1 MLRFAEELMLLLFRE
16 ESAELPA
23 APEAKLGYA
32 LAGALL
38 MDLAL
43 LGRIDTDVR
52 HLALV
57 DETPLDDDLLDPA
70 LTAIAANT
78 EQRSAEFWVRR
89 LAEDAE
95 RIQARA
101 LARLREAGILEADPD
116 ASPDGLRLTFRVF
129 RARRYPVPDGKTP
142 GEAEQ
147 EVRLRIMRVLFSDDI
162 PHPRDIVLICLGA
175 ACGLLDRLLTREE
188 REDCAERI
196 NVVRRLDLIGQAV
209 ASAVRA
215 ASEAVPAATAL
226 PPRRMEKAI
235 PEVAGLPVLGSA
247 AAAAK
252 DLIGLFHRSY
262 QRYGPVFK
270 LRLLNQRITVIA
282 GSEANR
288 QVHRKGRLFLR
299 SQEVWT
305 DFLQEVGASKVVTSL
320 DGAEHRRLRKALARG
335 YSRKSFESRM
345 DVAIDICRRHIDAWP
360 NNRPVAG
367 KVAIQRLVVDQIGTI
382 LANVPPGKHLDDLVV
397 FLDTL
402 LLTRLAKMRPM
413 ILYRRKFERA
423 RKQVEALY
431 ARILREHS
439 PGGVH
444 ADRGDLVNDVLALHR
459 ADPEFL
465 PESDLLMACMGPYL
479 AGVDTIALTCS
490 FMLYELLKNPALA
503 DRVRAEAGEL
513 FAGGRT
519 PTAADLGR
527 LDVTHRVALEVL
539 RLYPVTPLVYR
550 ISSNS
555 FEVAGFR
562 IPAGEAV
569 VVATCVTH
577 LLPQHFPEPRK
588 FDIDRYLPERAEHR
602 QSDAYLPFGIGAHRC
617 LGAGFAEAQIM
628 LTLAA
633 LMHYGDFALDP
644 PGYQMQ
650 TAALPTLR
658 PKRSFRIRKLGARQ

>member
-23 APEAKLGYA
+23 APEAKLAYA

-129 RARRYPVPDGKTP
+129 HARRYPATDGQTP
-142 GEAEQ
+142 SEAEQ

-162 PHPRDIVLICLGA
+162 PHPRDIVLICLAA

-196 NVVRRLDLIGQAV
+196 DVVRRLDLIGQAV
-209 ASAVRA
+209 ANAVRA
-215 ASEAVPAATAL
+215 ASEAVPVATAL

-320 DGAEHRRLRKALARG
+320 DGTEHRRLRKALARG

-439 PGGVH
+439 PGGAH

-465 PESDLLMACMGPYL
+465 PESDLLMACMGPYFGWGGHHRPHLLVHVVRVAEEPGAGGSRAGGGRGTVRRRADADRGRSGAARRHPPRGAGGAAPLSGDSAGVSHLQQQFRGGGVSHPRRREGRRGDLRHPPAAATLSRAAQVRHRPLL
-479 AGVDTIALTCS
+479 AG
-490 FMLYELLKNPALA
+490 
-503 DRVRAEAGEL
+503 
-513 FAGGRT
+513 AGGT
-519 PTAADLGR
+519 PAVGRLPAVRHRRAPLFGRRLCRGADHADVGGADALRRFRVGSARLPDADGGAAD
-527 LDVTHRVALEVL
+527 
-539 RLYPVTPLVYR
+539 
-550 ISSNS
+550 
-555 FEVAGFR
+555 
-562 IPAGEAV
+562 PAAQTE
-569 VVATCVTH
+569 
-577 LLPQHFPEPRK
+577 FP
-588 FDIDRYLPERAEHR
+588 D
-602 QSDAYLPFGIGAHRC
+602 
-617 LGAGFAEAQIM
+617 
-628 LTLAA
+628 
-633 LMHYGDFALDP
+633 
-644 PGYQMQ
+644 
-650 TAALPTLR
+650 
-658 PKRSFRIRKLGARQ
+658 